1 MVSAQRQFF
10 GDVFTVGSSVEGEF
24 EVACLADEKAVGDQD
39 GAVGIGDGEAKFAGA
54 ILRAGRRG
62 DEQEKKDGVDQSG
75 VDRNTAQMDSPRS
88 AGDASRLFYSAGGRR
103 LLDGSATTF
112 GRERRCCSDMSSLL
126 ECCRFGLRILGNG
139 DRVGDE
145 AELRSAWTGEAPV
158 PTWPVPTQAGANLGS
173 VMGVTVFCEIRIPV
187 PGLGGRGANDGNAVR
202 AGKTATVRICTPT
215 SRRCKWK
222 IQGEGSL
229 CASRWSVPGMWG
241 W

>member
-1 MVSAQRQFF
+1 MYSP
-10 GDVFTVGSSVEGEF
+10 
-24 EVACLADEKAVGDQD
+24 L
-39 GAVGIGDGEAKFAGA
+39 GAVSKMSSKWLAWLTRKPWAIRTAPSESVTARRSSPERSCARAGGETSRRRRTALIETRRRW
-54 ILRAGRRG
+54 ILRGRRG
-62 DEQEKKDGVDQSG
+62 NASG
-75 VDRNTAQMDSPRS
+75 
-88 AGDASRLFYSAGGRR
+88 LFYSAGGRR